1 MLAFFSQQVCGL
13 PGLRSQRREMLD
25 RLGENSTRLLQLIYE
40 LSGGDAD
47 EIIQRKHLGKPL
59 GISERETR
67 RALKTLTREGAI
79 RYILFNSLCITHV
92 GIAAAKRLGEPG
104 APPTS
109 TPEEQARLTRLREIL
124 DARFDREELRTLCF
138 DLGLNY
144 DDLPGEGRA
153 AKAREL
159 VARMHQLNRIADL
172 IKVGARMRSDVAW
185 EPLEPPPDPPGED
198 G

>member
-1 MLAFFSQQVCGL
+1 MSDQ
-13 PGLRSQRREMLD
+13 LD
-25 RLGENSTRLLQLIYE
+25 ENTTRLLQLIYE
-40 LSGGDAD
+40 LSGGDTD

-59 GISERETR
+59 GLSERETK
-67 RALKTLTREGAI
+67 RALKTLTKEGAI

-104 APPTS
+104 APLAP
-109 TPEEQARLTRLREIL
+109 TPEEQARLTWLREIL

-159 VARMHQLNRIADL
+159 VARMHQLGRIPDL
-172 IKVGARMRSDVAW
+172 IKIGARMRSDVVW
-185 EPLEPPPDPPGED
+185 ESPEPPPDPPGED